1 MSKGQL
7 KKHKDKLKVFLAE
20 KAAKE
25 GGGATEEKK
34 EEAPS
39 KKKEFISFFKKSGIF
54 FKFCLNPFKKT
65 NKIMTEI

>member
-34 EEAPS
+34 EEAGGNDDAVKALEAIDTS
-39 KKKEFISFFKKSGIF
+39 EMSAGQLKKHK
-54 FKFCLNPFKKT
+54 
-65 NKIMTEI
+65 

>member
-25 GGGATEEKK
+25 GGVPGGGAAVEEKK
-34 EEAPS
+34 EEAGGDDALAALEAIDTTGMS
-39 KKKEFISFFKKSGIF
+39 AGQLKKHK
-54 FKFCLNPFKKT
+54 
-65 NKIMTEI
+65 

>member
-34 EEAPS
+34 EEAGVNDAVKALEAIDTS
-39 KKKEFISFFKKSGIF
+39 GMSAGQLKKHK
-54 FKFCLNPFKKT
+54 
-65 NKIMTEI
+65 